1 MTMAGANSPI
11 QRSSGVTASERR
23 LQELAEKSFL
33 KLWTYPRAFNDKG
46 CSSTAQGKELCD
58 LLVVFDRDILIFS
71 DKECRF
77 SASEDVE
84 TGWAR
89 WYRRAVLAGAKQV
102 VGAQRWI
109 TQFPDRI
116 FLDPQCRQQFPL
128 KLPTNPRFHR
138 IVVAHGAHEACHKHF
153 KGGSGSLIVDTSIA
167 DDDHIKDGRQ
177 FSTGWVMKK
186 AGYIHVLDDV
196 TLGIALHTL
205 DTAPDFIAY
214 LEKKERLISSGLA
227 VFATGE
233 EEMLAWYLKKINSGG
248 EHDFVTDSN
257 VTSVFFD
264 EGLWANFSNSPQRAA
279 QIEADDVSYHWDRLI
294 DRFSKHMLGGT
305 QYFPPTATLSENEI
319 CVRFMA
325 AEPRLRRRALA
336 ERLVDALGQL
346 RTGERFLRVMKL
358 DERGPFYVFLILP
371 KPPDDSEDAYRR
383 VRVALLGDICRVVRH
398 RYPKALD
405 IVGIATQPVSDLW
418 CSEDIIY
425 MDGRA
430 WTDAEEEEAAKL
442 ATDYGV
448 LANPKQFEIDV
459 QEYPRQPVSRRG
471 VGAMRI
477 PRNEPCPCGS
487 GKKYKKCCLR

>member
-1 MTMAGANSPI
+1 MTMAEANPPI
-11 QRSSGVTASERR
+11 RRASGVTASERR

-116 FLDPQCRQQFPL
+116 FLDPQCRQRLPL
-128 KLPTNPRFHR
+128 ALPAEPRFHR
-138 IVVAHGAHEACHKHF
+138 ILVAHGAHDACRKHF

-167 DDDHIKDGRQ
+167 GDEHTKGDKP
-177 FSTGWVMKK
+177 FSVGWVKRN

-196 TLGIALHTL
+196 TLGVVLRTL

-227 VFATGE
+227 LFATGE

-248 EHDFVTDSN
+248 EHDFAIDSN
-257 VTSVFFD
+257 VTSVFLGA
-264 EGLWANFSNSPQRAA
+264 GLW
-279 QIEADDVSYHWDRLI
+279 
-294 DRFSKHMLGGT
+294 
-305 QYFPPTATLSENEI
+305 
-319 CVRFMA
+319 
-325 AEPRLRRRALA
+325 
-336 ERLVDALGQL
+336 
-346 RTGERFLRVMKL
+346 
-358 DERGPFYVFLILP
+358 
-371 KPPDDSEDAYRR
+371 
-383 VRVALLGDICRVVRH
+383 
-398 RYPKALD
+398 
-405 IVGIATQPVSDLW
+405 
-418 CSEDIIY
+418 
-425 MDGRA
+425 
-430 WTDAEEEEAAKL
+430 TDF
-442 ATDYGV
+442 
-448 LANPKQFEIDV
+448 Q
-459 QEYPRQPVSRRG
+459 Q
-471 VGAMRI
+471 
-477 PRNEPCPCGS
+477 
-487 GKKYKKCCLR
+487 